1 VSPRLAFTPQ
11 ASADIE
17 DAHGW
22 YDAQRAGLGSE
33 FERELEVVIRFLEKM
48 PEAGPVVHRT
58 LRRLLVKRYPYA
70 VYYRVT
76 EATIEVRGCLHL
88 RRHQRAWILRSTAL
102 TLT

>member
-1 VSPRLAFTPQ
+1 MSRELAFTPR

-17 DAHGW
+17 DAHAW

-33 FERELEVVIRFLEKM
+33 FERELDVVLRFWEQR

-58 LRRLLVKRYPYA
+58 LRRLLVKRFPYA

-76 EATIEVRGCLHL
+76 ETIIEVRGCLHL
-88 RRHQRAWILRSTAL
+88 RRHPQAWTRRAEA
-102 TLT
+102 